1 MRYLR
6 KPLIVSTLLLLAV
19 CAGVFFGYAHLRR
32 VSILRESKELSAR
45 GVRFPWA
52 EGAVGGFWPV
62 IPKQAAF
69 EYREVPSNAV
79 EIRGATYSLDEAALH
94 TEATLE
100 RLNRLGVE
108 EVVIVKNGKRTN
120 TWVSTRSTR

>member
-6 KPLIVSTLLLLAV
+6 KQLIVPTLLLLVASV
-19 CAGVFFGYAHLRR
+19 GLFLGYAHWRR

-45 GVRFPWA
+45 GVRFLWA
-52 EGAVGGFWPV
+52 EGSRDGFWPV

-69 EYREVPSNAV
+69 EYDESSSDEV
-79 EIRGATYSLDEAALH
+79 EIAGVTYSLDEAKLH
-94 TEATLE
+94 TSATLE
-100 RLNRLGVE
+100 RLNRLGVA
-108 EVVIVKNGKRTN
+108 EVVIVKNGKRTT